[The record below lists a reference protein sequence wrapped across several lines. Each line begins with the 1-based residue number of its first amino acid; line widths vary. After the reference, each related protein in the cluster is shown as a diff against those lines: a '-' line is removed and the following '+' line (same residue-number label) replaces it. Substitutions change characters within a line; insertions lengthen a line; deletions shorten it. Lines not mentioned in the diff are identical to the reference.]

1 MTTTDTA
8 ITLAIARQL
17 VADGT
22 ARDLRV
28 FAHLSLGDVA
38 RAVGTSPTT
47 VLRWERGRGPT
58 GDVGLRYAV
67 FLARLAALVP
77 AE

>member
-1 MTTTDTA
+1 MTTSDVA
-8 ITLAIARQL
+8 ITLSVARQM

-22 ARDLRV
+22 ARELRM
-28 FAHLSLGDVA
+28 AARLSLGDVA

-58 GDVGLRYAV
+58 GDVGVRYAV
-67 FLARLAALVP
+67 LLARLAALVP
-77 AE
+77 A